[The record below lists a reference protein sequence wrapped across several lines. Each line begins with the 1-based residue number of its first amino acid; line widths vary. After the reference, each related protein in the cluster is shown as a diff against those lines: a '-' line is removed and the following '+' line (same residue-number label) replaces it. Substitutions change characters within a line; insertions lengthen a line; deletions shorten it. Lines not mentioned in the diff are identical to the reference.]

1 MKIVLLEKVVNLG
14 NLGDIVEV
22 ANGYARNFLIPFG
35 KAKRANDANLKEFEA
50 RRAEYEQ
57 KQVAI
62 FGDAEARHAKI
73 NGQVYTI
80 TAKAGVDGKLFGS
93 VSSFDI
99 ADAIKKSGVDV
110 KKSEVRLPNGSLK
123 TVGEFDID
131 VDLHHDL
138 RAVVKITVIAEA

>member
-22 ANGYARNFLIPFG
+22 ANGYARNFLIPFA
-35 KAKRANDANLKEFEA
+35 KAKRATDVNLKEFEA
-50 RRAEYEQ
+50 KRSEYEA
-57 KQVAI
+57 KQVAT

-73 NGQVYTI
+73 NGQTYSI

-93 VSSFDI
+93 VSSLDI
-99 ADAIKKSGVDV
+99 ADAICKAGIAV
-110 KKSEVRLPNGSLK
+110 KKSEVRLPNGALK
-123 TVGEFDID
+123 TVGEFEID

-138 RAVVKITVIAEA
+138 RAVVKIAVTPEA